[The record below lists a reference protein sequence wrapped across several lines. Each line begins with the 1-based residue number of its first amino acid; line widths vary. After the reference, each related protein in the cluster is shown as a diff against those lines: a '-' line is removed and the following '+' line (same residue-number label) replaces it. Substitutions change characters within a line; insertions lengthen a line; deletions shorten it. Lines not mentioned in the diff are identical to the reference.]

1 MSTPG
6 RGENSSTF
14 IRKMIILEEN
24 SMSASSRRVWGQR
37 GSGERRVPRVVMG
50 QSGERGIMSHSSS
63 LPIITSNVLCTLNC
77 LRG

>member
-1 MSTPG
+1 MSAPG

-24 SMSASSRRVWGQR
+24 SISASSRRVWGQC

-50 QSGERGIMSHSSS
+50 QSGESGIMSHSSS
-63 LPIITSNVLCTLNC
+63 LPIITSNVCVH
-77 LRG
+77 